1 METQH
6 QLWKPGKDPLE
17 AAGIV
22 RMVNEAQVKWDHGK
36 DSKVKA
42 ITLL

>member
-22 RMVNEAQVKWDHGK
+22 RMVNETQVRRDPGK

-42 ITLL
+42 IKLL

>member
-6 QLWKPGKDPLE
+6 QLWKPGKDLLE
-17 AAGIV
+17 AAGIT

-42 ITLL
+42 IKLF